1 MEGGVRFAH
10 KTGGFAGVE
19 HDAGIICTD
28 DREIIAI
35 VLTDE
40 LADNREGIWLNQE
53 IGKLINSEL
62 IREMQ

>member
-1 MEGGVRFAH
+1 MP
-10 KTGGFAGVE
+10 GVE

>member
-1 MEGGVRFAH
+1 MP
-10 KTGGFAGVE
+10 
-19 HDAGIICTD
+19 
-28 DREIIAI
+28 EIIAI